1 MICLRTGTTII
12 LFMKGGDDMRIET
25 LDEKIRRYRKECEAE
40 KAENEAA
47 SDSEAELFGEKVEK
61 YQRKD
66 RDDDDPR

>member
-1 MICLRTGTTII
+1 
-12 LFMKGGDDMRIET
+12 MRIET

>member
-1 MICLRTGTTII
+1 
-12 LFMKGGDDMRIET
+12 MRIET
-25 LDEKIRRYRKECEAE
+25 LDEKIRRYRKECEDE
-40 KAENEAA
+40 KAQNESA